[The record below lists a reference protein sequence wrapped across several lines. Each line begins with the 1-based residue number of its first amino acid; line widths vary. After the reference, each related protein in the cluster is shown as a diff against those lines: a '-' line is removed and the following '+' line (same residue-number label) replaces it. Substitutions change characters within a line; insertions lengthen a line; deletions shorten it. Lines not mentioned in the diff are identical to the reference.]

1 MSHCRPAARRG
12 LPFPSPA
19 REQDMSLSGKKI
31 LVVGG
36 SSGMGLATAMAAA
49 AQGAEL
55 VLSSRAQ
62 ARLDAAAARFGTPVS
77 TIAAD
82 AADDDAVRAL
92 FARTGPLDHVVVTA
106 AVVNRKPLAEITLE
120 EAHQAFET
128 KFWTQFNVARRA
140 APVIRPGGSITLFS
154 GISSQRGFASL
165 VVASAIN
172 GAVDALCRSLALA
185 LAPVRVNAVSPG
197 FVDTKSHRDAAREKV
212 LEAVAAG
219 LPLGRVGQPEDLA
232 RAVLFLMES
241 PYSTGSV
248 VVVDG
253 GHLAG

>member
-1 MSHCRPAARRG
+1 
-12 LPFPSPA
+12 
-19 REQDMSLSGKKI
+19 MSLSGMKV

-36 SSGMGLATAMAAA
+36 SSGMGLATAQMAQEA
-49 AQGAEL
+49 GAEV
-55 VLSSRAQ
+55 VLSSRSQ
-62 ARLDAAAARFGTPVS
+62 ARLAEAAAQLRAPVE

-82 AADDDAVRAL
+82 AADEAHVKAL
-92 FARTGPLDHVVVTA
+92 FARTGTLDHIVVTA
-106 AVVNRKPLAEITLE
+106 AVVNRKPLAEITLA

-128 KFWTQFNVARRA
+128 KFWTQFNVARLG
-140 APVIRPGGSITLFS
+140 APFVKAGGSITLFS

-172 GAVDALCRSLALA
+172 GAVDALCRSLAMA

-197 FVDTKSHRDAAREKV
+197 FVDTQSHRDAARAKV
-212 LEAVAAG
+212 LEAVAAR
-219 LPLGRVGQPEDLA
+219 LPVGRVGAPEDLA

-241 PYSTGSV
+241 PYATGSV

>member
-1 MSHCRPAARRG
+1 
-12 LPFPSPA
+12 
-19 REQDMSLSGKKI
+19 MSLTGKKI

-36 SSGMGLATAMAAA
+36 SSGMGLATALMAQKA
-49 AQGAEL
+49 GAEV
-55 VLSSRAQ
+55 VLSSRSE
-62 ARLDAAAARFGTPVS
+62 ARLAAARARFPAPVE
-77 TIAAD
+77 TLAAD
-82 AADDDAVRAL
+82 AADEDQVRAL
-92 FARTGPLDHVVVTA
+92 FARAGPLDHVVVTA
-106 AVVNRKPLAEITLE
+106 AVVNRKPLAEITLK

-128 KFWTQFNVARRA
+128 KFWSQFNVARLG
-140 APVIRPGGSITLFS
+140 APFIRPGGSITLFS

-172 GAVDALCRSLALA
+172 GAVDALCRSLAMA

-197 FVDTKSHRDAAREKV
+197 FVDTDGHRDAAREKV
-212 LEAVAAG
+212 LAEVAAK
-219 LPLGRVGQPEDLA
+219 LPLHRVGAPDDLA

-241 PYSTGSV
+241 PYATGSV